1 MAGTLTILEAVLMK
15 KHSFSVEFAERFGIV
30 EALLIDYFFSGL
42 TTARRR
48 RKKTNTST
56 DGIGCMA
63 AFARLQKLIRI
74 CLSLRFIDAL
84 KKLEEAGAI
93 KTDAFNKL
101 TIGIKTYNGIR

>member
-30 EALLIDYFFSGL
+30 EALLLDYFFSWINNSQ
-42 TTARRR
+42 
-48 RKKTNTST
+48 KKKEKTNTTT

-74 CLSLRFIDAL
+74 CLSLRFI
-84 KKLEEAGAI
+84 EP
-93 KTDAFNKL
+93 
-101 TIGIKTYNGIR
+101 